1 MRYLSFLLLFVL
13 CIACGDE
20 AATPLVPPTPPT
32 PVDPIQPK
40 DEPKQDEDKPWAE
53 LKFPRGF
60 TLVQHTGNEY
70 VMRGMYTYHSWISAM
85 GKTPRL
91 GARLANL
98 ELSSLYLPKEDEAP
112 LKLTFTYTQGLQV
125 YEDIDINRE
134 EEVKKLYQRFL
145 QDFNKENSQGSTG
158 AKWHYKDA
166 RQLHSAYWGIYP
178 DVEKLVYGKSYHEL
192 DPKDRHKEGIVYD
205 IELLQA
211 TLINDYPDKPFNFLQ
226 QGAVAVSATLGQ
238 HAALILHVP
247 QEQAQQALS
256 DYLTSN
262 QASDAERLVKACE
275 AVVFVDFP
283 RAKVWRGQ
291 EALER
296 YLKLS
301 KGEYAEP
308 TFINYLFMNRD
319 LQDIMPISK
328 YSLKP

>member
-40 DEPKQDEDKPWAE
+40 DEPKQDEDKPWGE
-53 LKFPRGF
+53 LKFPGGF
-60 TLVQHTGNEY
+60 RLVQHTGNEY
-70 VMRGMYTYHSWISAM
+70 VMGGMYTYHSWLVAM

-91 GARLANL
+91 GARLTNL
-98 ELSSLYLPKEDEAP
+98 ELSSLYLPKAEEAP

-145 QDFNKENSQGSTG
+145 RDFNKENSQGAVG
-158 AKWHYKDA
+158 AKWRYKDA
-166 RQLHSAYWGIYP
+166 RQLHTAYWGIYP
-178 DVEKLVYGKSYHEL
+178 DVEKLAYGKSYHEL
-192 DPKDRHKEGIVYD
+192 DAKERHKEGIVYD
-205 IELLQA
+205 IELRQA
-211 TLINDYPDKPFNFLQ
+211 TLINDLPDHYLDFLQ
-226 QGAVAVSATLGQ
+226 QGSVAASATLGQ
-238 HAALILHVP
+238 HAALILHAP

-256 DYLTSN
+256 DYLTSG
-262 QASDAERLVKACE
+262 QASDAERLIKACE

-296 YLKLS
+296 YLKLG

-308 TFINYLFMNRD
+308 TFINYLFVNREM
-319 LQDIMPISK
+319 QDISPTFK
-328 YSLKP
+328 CSLKP